1 MLKHQSTLHI
11 PPPLKEYVMKTIKLA
26 LTASTLAFA
35 SVITN
40 ANADVID
47 FTNAAQWQ
55 SANGQQT
62 FTSGY
67 TTISASGLLAVGNTA
82 SNPAQTLLTFNA
94 GACGAVSSLGLAC
107 NGRGIGIDRGQVPLL
122 LGDVPGEID
131 RRETLTV
138 NFVNPLTVTSLEFL
152 NLVRDGVG
160 LLGVNESM
168 DFRFN
173 GGTWQTV
180 TMTSP
185 SAPGGY
191 FSTSFAPEN
200 NVTQIDIRG
209 GGNAN
214 LSIQDG
220 SLARIGYVPLPATAA
235 LLLLG
240 GLGAVLVKRKK
251 QRL

>member
-1 MLKHQSTLHI
+1 
-11 PPPLKEYVMKTIKLA
+11 MKTIKLA
-26 LTASTLAFA
+26 LTASILGLV
-35 SVITN
+35 SLTN
-40 ANADVID
+40 GAHADVID
-47 FTNAAQWQ
+47 FTNASAWQ
-55 SANGQQT
+55 GANAQQT

-67 TTISASGLLAVGNTA
+67 TTISASGLLAIGNNSSA
-82 SNPAQTLLTFNA
+82 AAQTLLTFNA
-94 GACGAVSSLGLAC
+94 GTCGAATSLGLAC
-107 NGRGIGIDRGQVPLL
+107 QGKGIGIDRGQVPMM

-131 RRETLTV
+131 RRETLSV
-138 NFVNPLTVTSLEFL
+138 NFVNPLTITSLEFL
-152 NLVRDGVG
+152 NLVRDGIG

-200 NVTQIDIRG
+200 NVSQIDIRG

-214 LSIQDG
+214 LSIQEG
-220 SLARIGYVPLPATAA
+220 SLARIGYVPVPATAA

-240 GLGAVLVKRKK
+240 GLGVAFARRKSK
-251 QRL
+251 K